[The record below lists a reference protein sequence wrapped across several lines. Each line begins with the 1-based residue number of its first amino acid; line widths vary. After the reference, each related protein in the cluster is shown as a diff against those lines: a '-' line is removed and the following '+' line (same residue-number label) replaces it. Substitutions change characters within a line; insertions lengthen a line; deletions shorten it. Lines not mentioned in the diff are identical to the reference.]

1 MKRIR
6 RTHEQWL
13 AIHSDWKQSG
23 LSAPAYCEN
32 AGISYPSFQ
41 NSRKRLEKS
50 ERSDPRAQPQS
61 PPMFLDLRS
70 LERSDSSHASG
81 WNIVLRL
88 GNGVE
93 LELSQAS

>member
-13 AIHSDWKQSG
+13 TIHADWKQSG
-23 LSAPAYCEN
+23 LSAPAYCES

-41 NSRKRLEKS
+41 NFRKRLERS
-50 ERSDPRAQPQS
+50 ECGDSKTQLQS
-61 PPMFLDLRS
+61 PPTFIDLGS
-70 LERSDSSHASG
+70 LGTPSSSNASG